1 MSAEDAVEVC
11 RQIARDQA
19 CGVAG
24 SVIEQSAGGC
34 DPLALIGS
42 VDAYANALNTMAEA
56 VRENAAVEEGQR

>member
-1 MSAEDAVEVC
+1 MSGHDPVEVC

-24 SVIEQSAGGC
+24 SGIEQSAGGS

-42 VDAYANALNTMAEA
+42 IDGYANALHTMAEA
-56 VRENAAVEEGQR
+56 VREEAAVEEA

>member
-19 CGVAG
+19 RSVSG
-24 SVIEQSAGGC
+24 SGIERSATGS

-42 VDAYANALNTMAEA
+42 VDAYANALQTMAEA
-56 VRENAAVEEGQR
+56 VREDAAAEEAQR